1 MSYYQINKERI
12 KQYNLNRYHQMP
24 EDKKEELNNKRGI
37 YYKQYYDKTKTL
49 KGYNKTKTFDKK
61 KYYRNYEIKNKVKLQ
76 LYRQKY
82 YAEHRQQ
89 NVGHFNAEYK
99 EKKEPVAAPLARMQP
114 VDKKE
119 YYKMY
124 EIKNNVKLRMYRQE
138 YNKKK
143 YLNILHN
150 VAPPTSTEL
159 DLYDIY

>member
-89 NVGHFNAEYK
+89 NVAEYK
-99 EKKEPVAAPLARMQP
+99 EKKEPVARMQP
-114 VDKKE
+114 FDKKE

-124 EIKNNVKLRMYRQE
+124 EIKNNVKLRMYRQQYYKIKNKIVE
-138 YNKKK
+138 YKVS
-143 YLNILHN
+143 L
-150 VAPPTSTEL
+150 PTHTEL
-159 DLYDIY
+159 DLYDIF